1 MTGTNQP
8 TRTIKISYKNSD
20 LIYNACDV
28 GSKLKREGLRKSYKS
43 YILIW
48 DTQMKSGII
57 YEVEF
62 NTDIHRNHLSSG
74 GSLVS
79 TNNNKTIN
87 YDKQQEGSRDTST
100 TNHW

>member
-1 MTGTNQP
+1 MQ
-8 TRTIKISYKNSD
+8 
-20 LIYNACDV
+20 
-28 GSKLKREGLRKSYKS
+28 GSKLKREGLRKSYES

-62 NTDIHRNHLSSG
+62 NTDIHRNRLNLG
-74 GSLVS
+74 GPLVS

-87 YDKQQEGSRDTST
+87 YDTQQEGSRDTST
-100 TNHW
+100 TNYW